1 LVFHESDQP
10 GYKETYCI
18 PLMAAG
24 SQRNSEGD
32 LSYMFE
38 LESEG
43 LSCVS
48 VMKVACHNQRSL

>member
-1 LVFHESDQP
+1 
-10 GYKETYCI
+10 
-18 PLMAAG
+18 MAAG